1 MDKELYLK
9 NMTDFI
15 DKLPE
20 LPYFQEEERKKI
32 ETISEDIKNAIN
44 QKNIDKVQ
52 ALEDVL
58 ESYIV
63 QIEPV
68 IYEEFVNPSE
78 KTTLDVLSKHGSV
91 IELVKNPTDEMYLA
105 ASTAGGGKYIPDEK
119 FTEEMGM
126 NMVRFEPS
134 DIQYAPLQTEEMKM
148 YAVSKDGNLL
158 QFIQEQTAD
167 VIKQAISQ
175 NKESVKYAEYQ
186 PEEVR
191 NMLIEMDAYEL
202 IENPSLKDDMNAVK
216 KDWNNLDKMYL
227 QKDAVQR
234 FAVQENPEALKYVI
248 LPEKETIK
256 LGLEQNP
263 EVEKYVRHKDTLK
276 EAKEEMELDKIRK
289 QEELDKAYEPKSFS
303 EMEKMAKEKA
313 LSQAMQNRNIEKN
326 ERVQDEQER
335 SRL

>member
-1 MDKELYLK
+1 MS
-9 NMTDFI
+9 DFV

-20 LPYFQEEERKKI
+20 LPYFGDEERTKI
-32 ETISEDIKNAIN
+32 EAISEDIKHAIE
-44 QKNIDKVQ
+44 QGNIEKVQ
-52 ALEDVL
+52 ALEDAI
-58 ESYIV
+58 ESYII

-68 IYEEFVNPSE
+68 LYGEFVNPSE
-78 KTTLDVLSKHGSV
+78 KTTLDVLGKHGEF
-91 IELVKNPTDEMYLA
+91 INLVKNPTEEMYLVS
-105 ASTAGGGKYIPDEK
+105 STAGGGKHIPDEK

-134 DIQYAPLQTEEMKM
+134 DIQYAPIQTEEMKL

-158 QFIQEQTAD
+158 QYIDEQSAD
-167 VIKQAISQ
+167 VIKQAIIQ
-175 NKESVKYAEYQ
+175 NKEATKFAKYQ
-186 PEEVR
+186 TEEVR

-202 IENPSLKDDMNAVK
+202 IENPSLSDDMNAVR

-234 FAVQENPEALKYVI
+234 FAVQENPEALQYVI

-263 EVEKYVRHKDTLK
+263 EVEKYVRHKDTLR
-276 EAKEEMELDKIRK
+276 EVKEEMEIEKIRK

-303 EMEKMAKEKA
+303 EIEKMARDKA
-313 LSQAMQNRNIEKN
+313 ISQAASNKDISRN
-326 ERVQDEQER
+326 ERSQEEHER
-335 SRL
+335 SRF